1 MAIEVT
7 LRNRPFDGLEYTAG
21 GIPLFLEK
29 PCWWSY
35 RCVLSSA
42 HQQASTYFL
51 TLNITGWW
59 IQPWKSVGIIIPSI
73 WKNKSRVPNHQP
85 DYRNG
90 AYFRY
95 PCCLLLLCIV
105 NHLGGRKGLYG
116 MLTRN
121 GVIKHGWLGNPSNK
135 NGGFTW
141 FYWEKYKTIV
151 GGIFQQ
157 AMFGYQGL
165 FDNKTKH
172 HQTSPSYGRD
182 IPCDVAGSRG
192 SCQGLLSGR
201 VCSLPNF
208 MFTSPQFS
216 LVSTSVIVCL
226 VSDCLFHPNN
236 SVCLSSKLC
245 SVLYHHYCPQ

>member
-151 GGIFQQ
+151 GGFSSKPCLVTRDYLIIKQST
-157 AMFGYQGL
+157 
-165 FDNKTKH
+165 TKH
-172 HQTSPSYGRD
+172 PHRTVGISHVMWQDQG
-182 IPCDVAGSRG
+182 VAVKV
-192 SCQGLLSGR
+192 SCQEGYVPSQTL
-201 VCSLPNF
+201 CSLLPSF
-208 MFTSPQFS
+208 RLFQPQ
-216 LVSTSVIVCL
+216 L
-226 VSDCLFHPNN
+226 
-236 SVCLSSKLC
+236 LC
-245 SVLYHHYCPQ
+245 V